1 MVSEIFSPV
10 RLRPPRPTK
19 AARRGKDGLAA
30 KQLAGG
36 LRAIAHFVLDPRAFH
51 ARVPR
56 PHSLPAR
63 LSNFL
68 LPSPYQQRNP
78 PRLTTSLSPLAQR
91 AEKSCATDDISFSPR
106 PVSGRGVGGEGLP
119 SDKLVLTE
127 TRPCFAY
134 SFLAWGEGPSLS
146 HRLLLPSPYQQRN
159 PPRLTTPLA
168 PLTPGDGKACS
179 QNIPAN
185 LSGVLL
191 STLGGE
197 VLFRARPPLDVGK
210 DPWVTLL
217 NSILFLHLRNIS
229 DWRTSGAKLR
239 ARTYRRRPTTVEPV
253 SSPTALKGPFLRY
266 PKEASRP
273 LTTPLWWVQNFG
285 NFFGI
290 LSISFQAP
298 SVPVIIGAR

>member
-19 AARRGKDGLAA
+19 AARTGKDGLAA

-119 SDKLVLTE
+119 RGKLFPLKPHPNPTHL
-127 TRPCFAY
+127 F
-134 SFLAWGEGPSLS
+134 
-146 HRLLLPSPYQQRN
+146 LPSPHAVGRGSGRGVFPV
-159 PPRLTTPLA
+159 PPQPL
-168 PLTPGDGKACS
+168 
-179 QNIPAN
+179 
-185 LSGVLL
+185 
-191 STLGGE
+191 
-197 VLFRARPPLDVGK
+197 RP
-210 DPWVTLL
+210 
-217 NSILFLHLRNIS
+217 R
-229 DWRTSGAKLR
+229 RTQCR
-239 ARTYRRRPTTVEPV
+239 
-253 SSPTALKGPFLRY
+253 
-266 PKEASRP
+266 
-273 LTTPLWWVQNFG
+273 
-285 NFFGI
+285 
-290 LSISFQAP
+290 
-298 SVPVIIGAR
+298 